1 MSELL
6 ISKKRKVVADGVFYA
21 ELNAFLAKELGQDG
35 YAGVEVRVTPVRTEI
50 IIRATNTLGVLGPNM
65 RRIRELT
72 SLVQKRFDFPEG
84 NVELYVEQVR
94 NRGLSAMAQA
104 ESLRFKLVS
113 GVAVRKACYAVMR
126 QVMEGKAKGVEVVI
140 SGKLRGQ
147 RAKSMKFTDG
157 YMIRSGEASRRYVD
171 YAVRDILLKQGIL
184 GIRISIMMD
193 YDPTGK
199 AGCSMRF
206 PDKIEIKQVKEEDNQ
221 NVTVPQAIQAHSRS
235 SGFQQQQ
242 QPHHQQ
248 QHQQQPQQT
257 QSFQN
262 APHQQQSVS
271 AHM

>member
-1 MSELL
+1 MCN
-6 ISKKRKVVADGVFYA
+6 ISKKRKVVADGVFFA
-21 ELNAFLAKELGQDG
+21 ELNAFLSRELGQDG

-50 IIRATNTLGVLGPNM
+50 VIRATNTLGVLGVNS
-65 RRIRELT
+65 RRLRELT
-72 SLVQKRFDFPEG
+72 SVVQKRFNFPEG

-94 NRGLSAMAQA
+94 NRGLSALAQA

-126 QVMEGKAKGVEVVI
+126 QVMESKAKGVEVVI

-157 YMIRSGEASRRYVD
+157 YMIRSGEASRKYVD
-171 YAVRDILLKQGIL
+171 YGVRDILLKQGIL

-206 PDKIEIKQVKEEDNQ
+206 PDKIEINQVKEEDNQ
-221 NVTVPQAIQAHSRS
+221 PVPIPQAIAVSQPQQQ
-235 SGFQQQQ
+235 QQQQ
-242 QPHHQQ
+242 QPQHQHPQQ
-248 QHQQQPQQT
+248 QQQQPQQ
-257 QSFQN
+257 
-262 APHQQQSVS
+262 QQTGPV
-271 AHM
+271 